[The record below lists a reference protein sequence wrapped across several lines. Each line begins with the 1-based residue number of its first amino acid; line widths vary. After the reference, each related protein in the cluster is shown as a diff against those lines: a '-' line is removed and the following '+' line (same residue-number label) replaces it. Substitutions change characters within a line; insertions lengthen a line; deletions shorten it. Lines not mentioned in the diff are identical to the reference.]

1 MKRLFLLPILLSAP
15 ISWVAEFED
24 VDFDKGLICDS
35 ENHRYVVLIE
45 TYLWL
50 DVPDKV
56 WVSYDADFREIYRV
70 NVEIDESHVIWKHN
84 DFFSPEAKRLAGD
97 ILSLRH
103 QLDLQNLLITSTKVD
118 TGAKYQTLRC
128 DIKTRSILSKLATV
142 QHQK

>member
-70 NVEIDESHVIWKHN
+70 NVEIDENHVIWKHN
-84 DFFSPEAKRLAGD
+84 DFFSPEAKRLEGD
-97 ILSLRH
+97 ILSLR
-103 QLDLQNLLITSTKVD
+103 NN
-118 TGAKYQTLRC
+118 
-128 DIKTRSILSKLATV
+128 V
-142 QHQK
+142 QRRNELCASCSV